1 MYASLREPRKARAKA
16 HGQRTETPEDIGQ
29 ILGGGEGSKVAKPA
43 NFGFGVPGM
52 WRKSFD
58 ATSLD
63 GGEIMLLDGPPKVSN
78 HANQVLIGAAG
89 SAGHGLAF
97 TPAAPREC
105 EPIHA

>member
-1 MYASLREPRKARAKA
+1 MAREQKRRKTSARSLEGAK
-16 HGQRTETPEDIGQ
+16 GRR
-29 ILGGGEGSKVAKPA
+29 L
-43 NFGFGVPGM
+43 FGFGVPGM